1 MPKGT
6 ILDNWIVKKIVSR
19 LPYLL
24 KVATKI
30 IGLSLIACISCVQ
43 AQQVNQ
49 INKTSKTP
57 QAKQKVVISTNKQAG
72 IRLQENSLNQSS
84 KGMSLNPELFKRT
97 EGEYS
102 NDGGAN

>member
-1 MPKGT
+1 M
-6 ILDNWIVKKIVSR
+6 KKIVSR

-24 KVATKI
+24 KVATQI

-49 INKTSKTP
+49 SNKTSKTP
-57 QAKQKVVISTNKQAG
+57 QIKQKAVSTTNKQAG
-72 IRLQENSLNQSS
+72 IRLKENSLNQSS
-84 KGMSLNPELFKRT
+84 KGMSLNPELFKQI